1 MRESMSTNIFNRET
15 GIPVYRQLAEFFKA
29 QISSGVYQP
38 GDVLPSESDCMR
50 EYTISRTTVR
60 LAFGLLSNAGLVRR
74 EPGIGT
80 TVISQ
85 VHSQLPMLSSFT
97 EEVTRLGRTPGV
109 VLVAKAEVGLPSDA
123 ANALEL
129 PVGQKALK
137 VVRLRTADDEPI
149 GLAVSWLNTVKQPK
163 LKNMNHAVLSL
174 YRAFESDL
182 GLTIW
187 NAQENIRAD
196 LASEYEARKLKIK
209 PGSPV
214 LRMTRTTYVRSED
227 ESRTPIE
234 YVEVV
239 FNGSV
244 YSVDVELYRQN
255 K

>member
-1 MRESMSTNIFNRET
+1 MREGMSTDLFNREN
-15 GIPVYRQLAEFFKA
+15 GIPVYRQLAEFFKT
-29 QISSGVYQP
+29 QISSGVYRP

-85 VHSQLPMLSSFT
+85 VLSKLPMLSSFT

-109 VLVAKAEVGLPSDA
+109 VLVARAEEGLPLNA
-123 ANALEL
+123 ANALDL
-129 PVGQKALK
+129 PVGQKVLK
-137 VVRLRTADDEPI
+137 VIRLRTADAEPI
-149 GLAVSWLNTVKQPK
+149 GLAVSWLNTARQPE
-163 LKNMNHAVLSL
+163 LRNMDHAVLSL

-187 NAQENIRAD
+187 NAHENIRAD
-196 LASEYEARKLKIK
+196 LAGDYEARKLKIK

-214 LRMTRTTYVRSED
+214 LRMTRTTYVRNED

-239 FNGSV
+239 FNASV
-244 YSVDVELYRQN
+244 YSVDVELYRQS